1 MADIIT
7 EIAKGLKERDNPKD
21 LKSAIIA
28 QVVKIEPKIS
38 VAYCENKIILNEDEE
53 LIISEWFRFRCNIDK
68 TEALSQNVPD
78 NLNNA
83 LQNAQNA
90 KLVTETHSYGG
101 APCQMP
107 NAISHIYNA
116 INNLKGAINSINN
129 ELIALKCNLNIG
141 DEVVI
146 VSLEEKNKF
155 VLIDKVLNIQ
165 NGG

>member
-1 MADIIT
+1 
-7 EIAKGLKERDNPKD
+7 
-21 LKSAIIA
+21 
-28 QVVKIEPKIS
+28 
-38 VAYCENKIILNEDEE
+38 
-53 LIISEWFRFRCNIDK
+53 
-68 TEALSQNVPD
+68 
-78 NLNNA
+78 
-83 LQNAQNA
+83 
-90 KLVTETHSYGG
+90 
-101 APCQMP
+101 MP

-116 INNLKGAINSINN
+116 ISNLKGAINSIND